1 MQNREGCESN
11 YAILPTRTM
20 CQHDEQPEI
29 VCRDAEP
36 EREADGGGS
45 DDNRWSTMQRRSL
58 TLILIS
64 RTSSYEQGSY
74 GS

>member
-11 YAILPTRTM
+11 YALLPTRTM
-20 CQHDEQPEI
+20 CQHDEQPEV

-45 DDNRWSTMQRRSL
+45 DDD
-58 TLILIS
+58 
-64 RTSSYEQGSY
+64 G
-74 GS
+74 